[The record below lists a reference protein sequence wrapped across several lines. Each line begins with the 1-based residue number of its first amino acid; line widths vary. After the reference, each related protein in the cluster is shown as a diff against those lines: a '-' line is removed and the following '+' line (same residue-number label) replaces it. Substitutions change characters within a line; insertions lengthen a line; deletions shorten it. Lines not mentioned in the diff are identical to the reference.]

1 MRTSQKESLVQWS
14 PNNLLLRA
22 DFDKVHAPYRHLS
35 IWCSGSAP
43 QVRRAAAEQGR
54 YAATANDL
62 LPNQPQAI
70 V

>member
-1 MRTSQKESLVQWS
+1 MRVHGVP

-22 DFDKVHAPYRHLS
+22 GFDKVHAPYRHLGT
-35 IWCSGSAP
+35 WRSGSAP

-54 YAATANDL
+54 WATA
-62 LPNQPQAI
+62 ASA